1 MEKLIEFRNTNFAYN
16 NTNAFVDFNMEI
28 LEEDIVTLI
37 GPSGSGK
44 TTLLKMLCKRLPN
57 DSLYYKGINIKNHD
71 VKELQK
77 EIIVIFDMPLTC
89 ETTTEELKKYI
100 ERIGLSEG
108 EIDLRINRI
117 SKFFDIENLLDT
129 KIADLNKRQK
139 YLIKILRFLIV
150 EPKLLAVDNVLS
162 NLYQSDLEK
171 FFEYIKKNK
180 ITLLNVTTDLNQ
192 AIFGNKLYVLENFV
206 LILEGSTNSV
216 LKTDTLLKRLGFR
229 LPLAVELSIELG
241 HYELLKKLY
250 TDTEKLVKTIWK

>member
-57 DSLYYKGINIKNHD
+57 DSLYYKGINIKKHD
-71 VKELQK
+71 VRELQK
-77 EIIVIFDMPLTC
+77 EIIVIFDLPLTC
-89 ETTTEELKKYI
+89 ETVVEELKKYL
-100 ERIGLSEG
+100 ERIGLSQG
-108 EIDLRINRI
+108 EIDLRINRL
-117 SKFFDIENLLDT
+117 SKFFDIENLLET
-129 KIADLNKRQK
+129 KIKELNKRQK
-139 YLIKILRFLIV
+139 NLIKVLRFLIV
-150 EPKLLAVDNVLS
+150 EPKALALDNVLA
-162 NLYQSDLEK
+162 NLYKSDLEK
-171 FFEYIKKNK
+171 FFEFVKKNK
-180 ITLLNVTTDLNQ
+180 ITVLNVTTDLNQ
-192 AIFGNKLYVLENFV
+192 AIYGNKLYVLENFV

-241 HYELLKKLY
+241 HYEILKKLY
-250 TDTEKLVKTIWK
+250 TDMEKLVKTIWK

>member
-28 LEEDIVTLI
+28 LEEDIVTLV
-37 GPSGSGK
+37 GPTGSGK

-77 EIIVIFDMPLTC
+77 EIIVIFDMPITC
-89 ETTTEELKKYI
+89 ETVSLELKKYI
-100 ERIGLSEG
+100 EKIGLSEG

-117 SKFFDIENLLDT
+117 SKFFEIENLLET
-129 KIADLNKRQK
+129 KNAELNKSQK
-139 YLIKILRFLIV
+139 NLIKVLRFLIV
-150 EPKLLAVDNVLS
+150 EPKFLAIDNMLLG
-162 NLYQSDLEK
+162 LYKSDLER
-171 FFEYIKKNK
+171 FFDYIKKNK

-192 AIFGNKLYVLENFV
+192 AIYGNKLYVLENFV

-229 LPLAVELSIELG
+229 LPLPVELSIELG
-241 HYELLKKLY
+241 HYDLLRKLY